1 MKKIFVCVVAVICTL
16 VFVGC
21 KPSAE
26 RRFRV
31 YEDGE
36 KYTAGEFVCDGGAV
50 KRIEIDW
57 VGGNVEIEQTPQNKV
72 SVFEDDYELLEEKRL
87 HTYLSDG
94 VLRIKYC
101 RSGCLGKI
109 DEQQKNL
116 QVDIP
121 KGVDVKINT
130 VRANV
135 YLGVLETG
143 DLEIRTDTGCIEGE
157 NILCKGAKIQTS
169 SGYIGVGLLAADDI
183 QIFSVSGDIHLG
195 APSGFNSKIKTA
207 DGDVTL
213 YLWGD
218 VYALIDFTTQSG
230 QLKTERKY
238 VCEENKYLFLA
249 EGEELR
255 KISVETGSGH
265 LRIE

>member
-1 MKKIFVCVVAVICTL
+1 MKKIFACIVAVFGVL
-16 VFVGC
+16 FFVSC

-26 RRFRV
+26 RSFRV

-36 KYTAGEFVCDGGAV
+36 KYAAGEFACDATGI

-57 VGGNVEIEQTPQNKV
+57 VGGNVEVEQTPQNKV
-72 SVFEDDYELLEEKRL
+72 VVFEDEDGLLEEKRL

-101 RSGCLGKI
+101 RSGHLGKI
-109 DEQQKNL
+109 DEMQKNL
-116 QVDIP
+116 QVDMP

-143 DLEIRTDTGCIEGE
+143 DLEICTDTGCIEGE
-157 NILCKGAKIQTS
+157 NILCENAKIQTN
-169 SGYIGVGLLAADDI
+169 SGYIGVGLLTVDEMEVS
-183 QIFSVSGDIHLG
+183 SVSGDIHLG
-195 APSGFNSKIKTA
+195 APNGLNSKIKTL

-218 VYALIDFTTQSG
+218 VYALIDFKTQSG
-230 QLKTERKY
+230 ELKTERKY
-238 VCEENKYLFLA
+238 VSKEDKYLLLA
-249 EGEELR
+249 VGQELR
-255 KISVETGSGH
+255 KISVETTSGH